1 MPELPQNIRRKK
13 SEPAVN
19 SGDIISKSPNG
30 KVVLPWVSTTQ
41 DLRSSVTPTFRSGFL
56 KSIFVIFG

>member
-1 MPELPQNIRRKK
+1 MPELPQNMRRKK
-13 SEPAVN
+13 SEPVVS

-56 KSIFVIFG
+56 KLIFEIFG